1 MVAFNR
7 NLELQGQ
14 EAFFCGIQNIA
25 SEKDKVISLLNFCL
39 RFWLV
44 HRAEIVGHAL
54 VDSVTDFQNVLALM
68 VNDHWEIVV
77 CGDELFSC
85 LEVVEPK
92 VCDTKLGRELG
103 GGLARSVV
111 VGTSISLES
120 DSIW

>member
-14 EAFFCGIQNIA
+14 EAFFCGTQNVA
-25 SEKDKVISLLNFCL
+25 SEKDEVISLLNFCL

-44 HRAEIVGHAL
+44 YGSMIVGHAL
-54 VDSVTDFQNVLALM
+54 VDSVTDFENVLSLM

-85 LEVVEPK
+85 FEVVEPK
-92 VCDTKLGRELG
+92 VSDAELGRELG
-103 GGLARSVV
+103 GSLARSVIV
-111 VGTSISLES
+111 
-120 DSIW
+120 